1 MAELTSTTGGAAADV
16 TSTATTGDPITPQIF
31 QEMLN
36 VLDDLVNHT
45 HIFYDDYGS
54 ACNCNCNC
62 QCTRGSL

>member
-1 MAELTSTTGGAAADV
+1 MAENVSSVGVTAPAV
-16 TSTATTGDPITPQIF
+16 TSTATAGTEITPGIF
-31 QEMLN
+31 QEMLA
-36 VLDDLVNHT
+36 VLDELSQHT

>member
-36 VLDDLVNHT
+36 L
-45 HIFYDDYGS
+45 
-54 ACNCNCNC
+54 
-62 QCTRGSL
+62 